1 MAVPMAELKCNHA
14 SSHHRKEILQAILTD
29 QTSMTGSIVLPTLL
43 LTVDRESLMRFSSPF
58 KV

>member
-1 MAVPMAELKCNHA
+1 MLMAVPMAELKCNHA

-43 LTVDRESLMRFSSPF
+43 LTVSR
-58 KV
+58 